1 MTEYEIER
9 LKIEK
14 EKTKHIKSI
23 AVSIKDIVTN
33 IEDIR
38 NTIGGN
44 VSSYDLGT
52 KGSTV
57 IDLLQEIA
65 NVIYDTNG
73 SALMG
78 DALRNLA
85 TLSVPDTMG
94 IEIKLEEINKTLQPE
109 NNSNL
114 ENQIENY

>member
-14 EKTKHIKSI
+14 EKTKYIKSI
-23 AVSIKDIVTN
+23 VVSMKDIVTN

-44 VSSYDLGT
+44 VSSEDLGA
-52 KGSTV
+52 KGFTV
-57 IDLLQEIA
+57 IDLLQEVA
-65 NVIYDTNG
+65 NTIYETNG

-85 TLSVPDTMG
+85 ALSTPDTTG
-94 IEIKLEEINKTLQPE
+94 IEIKLEEINETLQLE
-109 NNSNL
+109 NNSNV
-114 ENQIENY
+114 EK